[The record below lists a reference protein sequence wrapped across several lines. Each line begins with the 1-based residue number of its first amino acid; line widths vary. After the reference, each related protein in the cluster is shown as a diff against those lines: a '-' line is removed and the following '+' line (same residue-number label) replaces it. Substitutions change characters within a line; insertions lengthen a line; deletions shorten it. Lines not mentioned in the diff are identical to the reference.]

1 MADWPTLAQLK
12 SALGVTSDTE
22 DAMLQLAL
30 DAGIDQVKLDIAGT
44 EAAFDEEWPGDDV
57 PAKLSMAALIQAVMT
72 AKGPDAPYGVAAVF
86 DAGGM
91 RVSNDHPTYQK
102 LLSGYRHSFSLG

>member
-1 MADWPTLAQLK
+1 MADWPTLDQLK
-12 SALGVTSDTE
+12 SALGVTSDSE

-30 DAGIDQVKLDIAGT
+30 DAGIDQ
-44 EAAFDEEWPGDDV
+44 
-57 PAKLSMAALIQAVMT
+57 LSMAAMIMAVMT

>member
-1 MADWPTLAQLK
+1 MADWPTLTQLK
-12 SALGVTSDTE
+12 RTIGSTSDTD

-30 DAGIDQVKLDIAGT
+30 DAGIDQVKLDISGT
-44 EAAFDEEWPGDDV
+44 VAAFDEEWPDDDV

-72 AKGPDAPYGVAAVF
+72 AKAPDAPYGVAAVF

-91 RVSNDHPTYQK
+91 RVSSDHPTYQK